1 MMKENNTK
9 GNTEVDTME
18 RQINEL
24 LELKYAFG
32 TAYGSKELD
41 AIQAEIESLRDQIKK
56 KRKNELP

>member
-9 GNTEVDTME
+9 GNTEVHTME
-18 RQINEL
+18 KQINEL

-32 TAYGSKELD
+32 NAGSKELD

-56 KRKNELP
+56 NRKNELL